1 MAHPGIKDFYRVKA
15 KQEGFP
21 ARSVYKLKEI
31 QQRYGL
37 IRPGTCVVDLGCH
50 PGSWLQFCSQIV
62 GPQGRILGIDQKPP
76 TIPLEP
82 PITFLQADVLTL
94 SREQLPDWSREADL
108 VLSDL
113 APQTSGIKWLDHQ
126 RSLDLALRALEIA
139 AWILKPRGE
148 FLVKLFQGEDSLAFH
163 KKMKGFFRQV
173 DTEKPRSSRQES
185 REVYLLGRRFSYQN
199 EHRTSNIEH
208 PTSNE

>member
-1 MAHPGIKDFYRVKA
+1 MAHPGSKDSYRVKA

-37 IRPGTCVVDLGCH
+37 IRPGICAVDLGCH
-50 PGSWLQFCSQIV
+50 PGSWLLFCSQIV
-62 GPQGRILGIDQKPP
+62 GLEGMILGIDQKPP

-82 PITFLQADVLTL
+82 PITFLEADVLTL

-113 APQTSGIKWLDHQ
+113 APHTSGIKWLDHQ

-139 AWILKPRGE
+139 AWILKPRGV

-185 REVYLLGRRFSYQN
+185 REVYLLGRGFSNNPQVPGGTR
-199 EHRTSNIEH
+199 EA
-208 PTSNE
+208 

>member
-1 MAHPGIKDFYRVKA
+1 MAHPGIKDSYRGKA

-37 IRPGTCVVDLGCH
+37 IRPRICLVDLGCH
-50 PGSWLQFCSQIV
+50 PGSWLQFCSQII
-62 GPQGRILGIDQKPP
+62 GPEGRILGIDQKPP
-76 TIPLEP
+76 TITLEP
-82 PITFLQADVLTL
+82 PITFLEADVLTL
-94 SREQLPDWSREADL
+94 SREQLPEWSREADV

-113 APQTSGIKWLDHQ
+113 APHTSGIKWLDHQ

-139 AWILKPRGE
+139 AWILKPRGG
-148 FLVKLFQGEDSLAFH
+148 FLVKLFQGEDSPAFH
-163 KKMKGFFRQV
+163 KKMKGFFKLV

-185 REVYLLGRRFSYQN
+185 REVYLIGRGFFIPK
-199 EHRTSNIEH
+199 RTSNIEH
-208 PTSNE
+208 RTPNE

>member
-1 MAHPGIKDFYRVKA
+1 MAHPGIKDSYRVKA
-15 KQEGFP
+15 KLEGFP

-37 IRPGTCVVDLGCH
+37 IRPGICVIDLGCH
-50 PGSWLQFCSQIV
+50 PGSWLRFCSQII
-62 GPQGRILGIDQKPP
+62 GSQGRVLGIDQKPP

-82 PITFLQADVLTL
+82 PIAFLEADVLTL
-94 SREQLPDWSREADL
+94 AREQLPDWSRKADL

-113 APQTSGIKWLDHQ
+113 APHTSGTKWLDHQ

-139 AWILKPRGE
+139 AWILKPGGG
-148 FLVKLFQGEDSLAFH
+148 FLVKLFQGEGSPAFH
-163 KKMKGFFRQV
+163 KKMKDLFGKV

-185 REVYLLGRRFSYQN
+185 REIYLIGRGFSK
-199 EHRTSNIEH
+199 
-208 PTSNE
+208 